1 MGIGESR
8 RSTSENRVGSPYSGE
23 TPGPDSRPRHPPIL
37 ALFGD
42 PATPS
47 RCSLTPPPA
56 PWVQCTG
63 FYKARGPSAYQ
74 AQIDIIYEQ
83 RRLPLWPR
91 DYELE
96 GVILRHKLAALGN
109 D

>member
-1 MGIGESR
+1 MGCSR
-8 RSTSENRVGSPYSGE
+8 NPHPGSRHSRHRRGLHPGANRR
-23 TPGPDSRPRHPPIL
+23 PDIFP
-37 ALFGD
+37 D
-42 PATPS
+42 
-47 RCSLTPPPA
+47 LT
-56 PWVQCTG
+56 VEQVRRVLR
-63 FYKARGPSAYQ
+63 FAYQ
-74 AQIDIIYEQ
+74 AQIKIIYEQ

>member
-1 MGIGESR
+1 MLR
-8 RSTSENRVGSPYSGE
+8 
-23 TPGPDSRPRHPPIL
+23 
-37 ALFGD
+37 F
-42 PATPS
+42 
-47 RCSLTPPPA
+47 
-56 PWVQCTG
+56 
-63 FYKARGPSAYQ
+63 AYQ
-74 AQIDIIYEQ
+74 AQIKIIYEQ